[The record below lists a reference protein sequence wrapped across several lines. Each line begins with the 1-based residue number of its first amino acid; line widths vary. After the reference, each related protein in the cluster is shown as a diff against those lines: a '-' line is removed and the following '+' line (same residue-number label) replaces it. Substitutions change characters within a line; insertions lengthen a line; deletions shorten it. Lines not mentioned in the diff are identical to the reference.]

1 LINTA
6 YYIGFI
12 MVLLRISSFVMV
24 IPIFFP
30 TGTPPTVKVGFCVVF
45 TFLILPGVDYHT
57 VSLITNNSN
66 LIMFSINEVITGLTL
81 GYITKF
87 CFFSAQMAGQL
98 MDFQVGF
105 SMMSLF
111 DPVSNDNVTLLGT
124 LLYWIS
130 MVMFFVVDGHHMLIR
145 AIVDSFNVI
154 NVGKFILSQGSV
166 MMIISVFVEFFTL
179 GLKIAIPII
188 LIVVITDLC
197 LGLISRTVPQLNVM
211 ILGMPIK
218 ILVGLSCFALVLP
231 AIITLIVNSFYTI
244 PDIIKAFYRTI
255 PLLIV
260 ISADSGEK
268 TEDATPKKKSDS
280 KKKGQVAKSKEL
292 SSTITLLTSTLLLIM
307 LGTYMLDNLK
317 GVITLFLN
325 HYLTLSVTETTF
337 NALLL
342 VAIVKFAILILPIM
356 VPIMVM
362 GIVASLMQ
370 SGFIF
375 TGEPLKPD
383 FKKLSIISGFK
394 KIFSMR
400 STVDLLKNL
409 AIISTIAYIAFD
421 YIKNN
426 YLDIMNYGS
435 LRIDAILGVFG
446 KLVINIFFKIA
457 IVMLI
462 ISIIDYAYQRYKHNK
477 ELKMSV
483 QEIKEEYKQ
492 QEGDPLIKSKIRQKQ
507 REMASSRMM
516 QQVPDATVV
525 ITNPTHIA
533 IAIKYE
539 QGGEGAPI
547 VVAIGVDNVAI
558 KIKQVASENDVPII
572 ENKPLARLIYS
583 ELEIGSEIPA
593 DMYQAVAEILALVY
607 KLNKRK

>member
-1 LINTA
+1 LIETA
-6 YYIGFI
+6 YYLGFI
-12 MVLLRISSFVMV
+12 MVLLRISAFVIG

-30 TGTPPTVKVGFCVVF
+30 TGTPASAKIGFCVIF
-45 TFLILPGVDYHT
+45 TFLILPGVNYQN
-57 VSLITNNSN
+57 VQLITNNTG
-66 LIMFSINEVITGLTL
+66 LIIFAIDEVITGLTL
-81 GYITKF
+81 GFITKF
-87 CFFSAQMAGQL
+87 CFFSAQLAGQL
-98 MDFQVGF
+98 MDFQIGF

-111 DPVSNDNVTLLGT
+111 DPVSNENVTLLGT
-124 LLYWIS
+124 LLYWVS

-145 AIVDSFNVI
+145 AIIDSFNVVEI
-154 NVGKFILSQGSV
+154 GKFILSQATA
-166 MMIISVFVEFFTL
+166 MMMVKIFVEFFTL

-188 LIVVITDLC
+188 LIIIITDIS

-231 AIITLIVNSFYTI
+231 TAITLIVNSFYTI
-244 PDIIKAFYRTI
+244 PDVIKAFYRVI

-292 SSTITLLTSTLLLIM
+292 SSTMTLLTSTLLLVL
-307 LGTYMLDNLK
+307 LGAYMLENLK
-317 GVITLFLN
+317 GVVILFLN
-325 HYLTLSVTETTF
+325 NYLTLTVTEETF
-337 NALLL
+337 KTVLL
-342 VAIVKFAILILPIM
+342 VSVIKFGLLILPIV
-356 VPIMVM
+356 VPIMIM
-362 GIVASLMQ
+362 GVIASLMQ
-370 SGFIF
+370 SGFIL

-400 STVDLLKNL
+400 SVVDLLKNL
-409 AIISTIAYIAFD
+409 AIISTIAYVAYD
-421 YIKNN
+421 YIKSN

-435 LRIDAILGVFG
+435 LKIDAVLGVFG
-446 KLVINIFFKIA
+446 KLVIDIFFKIA
-457 IVMLI
+457 IIMLI
-462 ISIIDYAYQRYKHNK
+462 ISIIDFAYQKYKHNK

-492 QEGDPLIKSKIRQKQ
+492 QEGDPQIKNKIRQKQ

-516 QQVPDATVV
+516 QAVPDATVV
-525 ITNPTHIA
+525 ITNPTHLA

-547 VVAIGVDNVAI
+547 VVAIGADYVAI
-558 KIKQVASENDVPII
+558 KIKELALKNDIPII
-572 ENKPLARLIYS
+572 ENKPLARLIYK
-583 ELEIGSEIPA
+583 ELELGSEIPTQ
-593 DMYQAVAEILALVY
+593 MYGAVAEILALVY
-607 KLNKRK
+607 KLKKRK

>member
-1 LINTA
+1 MINTA
-6 YYIGFI
+6 YYLGFI
-12 MVLLRISSFVMV
+12 MVLLRISAFVMG

-30 TGTPPTVKVGFCVVF
+30 TGTPATAKVGFCVVF
-45 TFLILPGVDYHT
+45 TFLILPGVNYDN
-57 VSLITNNSN
+57 VSLITNNTA
-66 LIMFSINEVITGLTL
+66 LIIFAIDEVITGLVL

-111 DPVSNDNVTLLGT
+111 DPVSNENVTLLGR
-124 LLYWIS
+124 LLYWVS

-145 AIVDSFNVI
+145 AIIDSFNVI
-154 NVGKFILSQGSV
+154 HLGKFILSQATA
-166 MMIISVFVEFFTL
+166 MMMVKIFIEFFTL

-188 LIVVITDLC
+188 LIVIITDIC

-231 AIITLIVNSFYTI
+231 TVITLIVNSFYTI
-244 PDIIKAFYRTI
+244 PDIIKAFYRVI

-268 TEDATPKKKSDS
+268 TEEATPKKKSDS

-307 LGTYMLDNLK
+307 LGAYMLGNLK
-317 GVITLFLN
+317 AVVTLFLN
-325 HYLTLSVTETTF
+325 NYLTLSLTEETF
-337 NALLL
+337 RTVLF
-342 VAIVKFAILILPIM
+342 VSMTKFGILILPIM
-356 VPIMVM
+356 VPIMIM
-362 GIVASLMQ
+362 GVVASLMQ

-375 TGEPLKPD
+375 TNEPLKPD
-383 FKKLSIISGFK
+383 LKKLNPISGFK
-394 KIFSMR
+394 KIFSTR
-400 STVDLLKNL
+400 SLVDLLKNL
-409 AIISTIAYIAFD
+409 AIITTIAYVAYD
-421 YIKNN
+421 YIKSN

-435 LRIDAILGVFG
+435 LKIDAILGVFG
-446 KLVINIFFKIA
+446 KLVIDIFFKIA
-457 IVMLI
+457 IIMLI
-462 ISIIDYAYQRYKHNK
+462 ISIIDFAYQKYKHNK

-492 QEGDPLIKSKIRQKQ
+492 QEGDPQIKNKIRQKQ
-507 REMASSRMM
+507 REMAASRMM
-516 QQVPDATVV
+516 QAVPDATVV
-525 ITNPTHIA
+525 ITNPTHLA

-547 VVAIGVDNVAI
+547 VVAIGADNVAI
-558 KIKQVASENDVPII
+558 KIKELASENDIPII
-572 ENKPLARLIYS
+572 ENKPLARLIYK
-583 ELEIGSEIPA
+583 ELDIGSEIPA
-593 DMYQAVAEILALVY
+593 EMYGAVAEILALVY
-607 KLNKRK
+607 KLKKRK

>member
-1 LINTA
+1 
-6 YYIGFI
+6 
-12 MVLLRISSFVMV
+12 VLLRISAFVIG

-30 TGTPPTVKVGFCVVF
+30 TGTPATAKIGFCVVF
-45 TFLILPGVDYHT
+45 TFLILPGVNYEN
-57 VSLITNNSN
+57 VNLITNNTA
-66 LIMFSINEVITGLTL
+66 LIIFCIDEVITGLTL

-111 DPVSNDNVTLLGT
+111 DPVSNENVTLLGR
-124 LLYWIS
+124 LLYWVS
-130 MVMFFVVDGHHMLIR
+130 MVMFFIVDGHHMLIR
-145 AIVDSFNVI
+145 AIIDSFNVI
-154 NVGKFILSQGSV
+154 KLGKFILSQASA
-166 MMIISVFVEFFTL
+166 MMMVKVFVEFFTL

-188 LIVVITDLC
+188 LIIIITDIC

-231 AIITLIVNSFYTI
+231 TAVNLIVNSFYTI
-244 PDIIKAFYRTI
+244 PDIIKAFYRVI

-307 LGTYMLDNLK
+307 LGAYMLGNLK
-317 GVITLFLN
+317 GVVTLFLS
-325 HYLTLSVTETTF
+325 HYLTLSVTEETF
-337 NALLL
+337 RTVLF
-342 VAIVKFAILILPIM
+342 VSMTKFGLLILPIM
-356 VPIMVM
+356 VPIMIM

-370 SGFIF
+370 SGFIL

-383 FKKLSIISGFK
+383 LKKLDPISGFK
-394 KIFSMR
+394 KIFSTR
-400 STVDLLKNL
+400 SLVDLLKNL
-409 AIISTIAYIAFD
+409 AIITTIAYVAYD
-421 YIKNN
+421 YIKSN

-435 LRIDAILGVFG
+435 LKIDAILGVFG
-446 KLVINIFFKIA
+446 KLVVDIFFKIA
-457 IVMLI
+457 IIMLI
-462 ISIIDYAYQRYKHNK
+462 ISIIDFAYQKYKHNK

-492 QEGDPLIKSKIRQKQ
+492 QEGDPQIKSKIRQKQ
-507 REMASSRMM
+507 REMAASRMM
-516 QQVPDATVV
+516 QSVPDATVV
-525 ITNPTHIA
+525 ITNPTHLA

-547 VVAIGVDNVAI
+547 VVAKGADNVAI
-558 KIKQVASENDVPII
+558 KIKEIARVNDIPII
-572 ENKPLARLIYS
+572 ENKPLARLIYKD
-583 ELEIGSEIPA
+583 LDVGSEIPA
-593 DMYQAVAEILALVY
+593 EMYGAVAEILALVY
-607 KLNKRK
+607 KLKKRK

>member
-1 LINTA
+1 MINTA

-12 MVLLRISSFVMV
+12 MVTLRISAFFMS

-30 TGTPPTVKVGFCVVF
+30 TGTPAPAKVGFCVVF
-45 TFLILPGVDYHT
+45 TFLILPGVNYDN
-57 VSLITNNSN
+57 VSLITNNTG
-66 LIMFSINEVITGLTL
+66 LIIFAIDEVITGLAL

-111 DPVSNDNVTLLGT
+111 DPVSNENVTLLGR
-124 LLYWIS
+124 LLYWVS

-145 AIVDSFNVI
+145 AIINSFSVVNI
-154 NVGKFILSQGSV
+154 GKFILSQATA
-166 MMIISVFVEFFTL
+166 MMMVKIFVEFFTL

-188 LIVVITDLC
+188 LIVIITDIC

-231 AIITLIVNSFYTI
+231 TILNLIVNSFYTI
-244 PDIIKAFYRTI
+244 PDVIKAFYRVL

-292 SSTITLLTSTLLLIM
+292 SSTMTLLTSTLLLITLGAYM
-307 LGTYMLDNLK
+307 LGNLK
-317 GVITLFLN
+317 GVLILFLN
-325 HYLTLSVTETTF
+325 NYLTLSLTEETF
-337 NALLL
+337 RTILL
-342 VAIVKFAILILPIM
+342 VAMIKFALLILPIM
-356 VPIMVM
+356 VPIMIM
-362 GIVASLMQ
+362 GVVASLMQ

-383 FKKLSIISGFK
+383 LKKLNPISGFK

-400 STVDLLKNL
+400 SVVDLLKNL
-409 AIISTIAYIAFD
+409 AIISTIGYVAYD
-421 YIKNN
+421 YIKSN

-435 LRIDAILGVFG
+435 LKIDAILGVFG
-446 KLVINIFFKIA
+446 KLVIDIFFKIA
-457 IVMLI
+457 IIMLI
-462 ISIIDYAYQRYKHNK
+462 ISIIDFAYQKYKHNK

-492 QEGDPLIKSKIRQKQ
+492 QEGDPQIKNKIRQKQ
-507 REMASSRMM
+507 REMAASRMM
-516 QQVPDATVV
+516 QAVPDATVV
-525 ITNPTHIA
+525 ITNPTHLA
-533 IAIKYE
+533 IAIKYDG
-539 QGGEGAPI
+539 GGESAPI
-547 VVAIGVDNVAI
+547 VVAIGADNVAI
-558 KIKQVASENDVPII
+558 KIKEIASENDVPII

-583 ELEIGSEIPA
+583 ELDLGSEIPT

-607 KLNKRK
+607 KLKKKK

>member
-1 LINTA
+1 
-6 YYIGFI
+6 
-12 MVLLRISSFVMV
+12 MVLLRISAFVMG

-30 TGTPPTVKVGFCVVF
+30 TGTPATAKVGFCVVF
-45 TFLILPGVDYHT
+45 TFLILPGVNYDN
-57 VSLITNNSN
+57 VSLITNNTA
-66 LIMFSINEVITGLTL
+66 LIIFAIDEVITGLVL

-111 DPVSNDNVTLLGT
+111 DPVSNENVTLLGR
-124 LLYWIS
+124 LLYWVS

-145 AIVDSFNVI
+145 AIIDSFNVI
-154 NVGKFILSQGSV
+154 HLGKFILSQATA
-166 MMIISVFVEFFTL
+166 MMMVKIFIEFFTL

-188 LIVVITDLC
+188 LIVIITDIC

-231 AIITLIVNSFYTI
+231 TVITLIVNSFYTI
-244 PDIIKAFYRTI
+244 PDIIKAFYRVI

-268 TEDATPKKKSDS
+268 TEEATPKKKSDS

-307 LGTYMLDNLK
+307 LGAYMLGNLK
-317 GVITLFLN
+317 AVVTLFLN
-325 HYLTLSVTETTF
+325 NYLTLSLTEETF
-337 NALLL
+337 RTVLF
-342 VAIVKFAILILPIM
+342 VSMTKFGILILPIM
-356 VPIMVM
+356 VPIMIM
-362 GIVASLMQ
+362 GVVASLMQ

-375 TGEPLKPD
+375 TNEPLKPD
-383 FKKLSIISGFK
+383 LKKLNPISGFK
-394 KIFSMR
+394 KIFSTR
-400 STVDLLKNL
+400 SLVDLLKNL
-409 AIISTIAYIAFD
+409 AIITTIAYVAYD
-421 YIKNN
+421 YIKSN

-435 LRIDAILGVFG
+435 LKIDAILGVFG
-446 KLVINIFFKIA
+446 KLVIDIFFKIA
-457 IVMLI
+457 IIMLI
-462 ISIIDYAYQRYKHNK
+462 ISIIDFAYQKYKHNK

-492 QEGDPLIKSKIRQKQ
+492 QEGDPQIKNKIRQKQ
-507 REMASSRMM
+507 REMAASRMM
-516 QQVPDATVV
+516 QAVPDATVV
-525 ITNPTHIA
+525 ITNPTHLA

-547 VVAIGVDNVAI
+547 VVAIGADNVAI
-558 KIKQVASENDVPII
+558 KIKELASENDIPII
-572 ENKPLARLIYS
+572 ENKPLARLIYK
-583 ELEIGSEIPA
+583 ELDIGSEIPA
-593 DMYQAVAEILALVY
+593 EMYGAVAEILALVY
-607 KLNKRK
+607 KLKKRK